1 MDWVAWSLQTYCS
14 VVAVIDSLSILL
26 PQCSGISFAEAGRHS
41 LLASEIARLLL
52 GLAADFSFED

>member
-1 MDWVAWSLQTYCS
+1 M
-14 VVAVIDSLSILL
+14 VAVIDSLSILL